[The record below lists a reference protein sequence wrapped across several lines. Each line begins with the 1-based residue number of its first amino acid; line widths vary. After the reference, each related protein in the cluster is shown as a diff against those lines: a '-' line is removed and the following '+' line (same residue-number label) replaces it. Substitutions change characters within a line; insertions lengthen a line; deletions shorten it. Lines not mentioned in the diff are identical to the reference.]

1 MKLSSLF
8 KSRNKSSFSHLLCR
22 LLHCGNPGTL
32 SFRIENNDNI
42 FNSQKFEAGEKTSSI
57 LDVSSLKLSKSN
69 NNTSNK
75 GVESLPF
82 NDSCVVTPMDLMDPH
97 EEETTSIFE
106 VSSSTLPKN
115 TNNSTSSNGLEYLPL
130 NDSCV
135 ITQMD
140 SNMDAYGK
148 KTSSILEG
156 SKSNGSSSSNGLK
169 YYLPF
174 NDSCVISQSSSGDP
188 YGNIKKSMERMVEA
202 NQGIKSWE
210 EFLEEICTST
220 KNTPF
225 GFSSS
230 EPPSP
235 YFMSLI
241 EDNADK
247 IIAASTSSVIP

>member
-1 MKLSSLF
+1 M
-8 KSRNKSSFSHLLCR
+8 
-22 LLHCGNPGTL
+22 
-32 SFRIENNDNI
+32 
-42 FNSQKFEAGEKTSSI
+42 
-57 LDVSSLKLSKSN
+57 
-69 NNTSNK
+69 
-75 GVESLPF
+75 
-82 NDSCVVTPMDLMDPH
+82 DSMDPH
-97 EEETTSIFE
+97 EEETTSILE
-106 VSSSTLPKN
+106 VSSSTLPEN
-115 TNNSTSSNGLEYLPL
+115 TNNSTSSNGLEYLPS

-140 SNMDAYGK
+140 SNMDAYGGK
-148 KTSSILEG
+148 NRSILEG
-156 SKSNGSSSSNGLK
+156 SKGNSSSSNGFR

-174 NDSCVISQSSSGDP
+174 NDSCVIRLSSSEDP

-210 EFLEEICTST
+210 ESLEEICAWYLEINEEINIHKHIIGAFCDLWMIYSGTST

-230 EPPSP
+230 KPPNP

-241 EDNADK
+241 EDKADQ

>member
-1 MKLSSLF
+1 
-8 KSRNKSSFSHLLCR
+8 
-22 LLHCGNPGTL
+22 
-32 SFRIENNDNI
+32 
-42 FNSQKFEAGEKTSSI
+42 
-57 LDVSSLKLSKSN
+57 
-69 NNTSNK
+69 
-75 GVESLPF
+75 
-82 NDSCVVTPMDLMDPH
+82 MDLMDPH

-210 EFLEEICTST
+210 EFLEEIC
-220 KNTPF
+220 
-225 GFSSS
+225 
-230 EPPSP
+230 
-235 YFMSLI
+235 
-241 EDNADK
+241 AW
-247 IIAASTSSVIP
+247 

>member
-1 MKLSSLF
+1 M
-8 KSRNKSSFSHLLCR
+8 
-22 LLHCGNPGTL
+22 
-32 SFRIENNDNI
+32 
-42 FNSQKFEAGEKTSSI
+42 
-57 LDVSSLKLSKSN
+57 
-69 NNTSNK
+69 
-75 GVESLPF
+75 
-82 NDSCVVTPMDLMDPH
+82 
-97 EEETTSIFE
+97 
-106 VSSSTLPKN
+106 
-115 TNNSTSSNGLEYLPL
+115 
-130 NDSCV
+130 
-135 ITQMD
+135 
-140 SNMDAYGK
+140 GK

-174 NDSCVISQSSSGDP
+174 NDSCAISQSSSGDP
-188 YGNIKKSMERMVEA
+188 YWNIKKSMERMAKA

-210 EFLEEICTST
+210 ESLEDICAWYLLNNEKNIHKHIIGAFCDLWMIYSGTST

-241 EDNADK
+241 EEKADQ